1 MAKPSSNPF
10 LFVGK
15 DVIDEYGCQ
24 IGRIASFMVSPD
36 GRINTVFVEHG
47 DGEFLC
53 YPNTQFKVNGNNIII
68 LPAVKLKVKSLCDE
82 IPLIWRKDQALRDLS
97 EKKRVSTEMF
107 NDIHQSFE
115 GALSQLKADAQA
127 TISDINRQ
135 IEKCVQQTNDL
146 HSALVNLEI
155 EREVGRIEDKSYQ
168 TAMGMIQRGLK
179 RVNAERN
186 DLEAMRNQL
195 SNIVLG
201 DASTASAEVETEEEA
216 PSPQE
221 TGLPEPPV
229 VVHVK
234 QDS

>member
-1 MAKPSSNPF
+1 MPKPSSNPF

-15 DVIDEYGCQ
+15 AVSDEYGCQ
-24 IGRIASFMVSPD
+24 IGRIVSFLASPD

-47 DGEFLC
+47 DGEFLR

-82 IPLIWRKDQALRDLS
+82 IPLIWRKDQALKELS

-107 NDIHQSFE
+107 HDIHKSFE
-115 GALSQLKADAQA
+115 GALSQLKVDAQA
-127 TISDINRQ
+127 TMADIDNQ
-135 IEKCVQQTNDL
+135 TEKCIQQTSDL

-155 EREVGRIEDKSYQ
+155 EREIGRIDDKSYQ
-168 TAMGMIQRGLK
+168 TAMGMIQQGLK
-179 RVNAERN
+179 RVNAEKT
-186 DLEAMRNQL
+186 DLEDMRNKL

-201 DASTASAEVETEEEA
+201 DTSTTPAELETEEEV
-216 PSPQE
+216 PNPE
-221 TGLPEPPV
+221 DTTLPEPPV

-234 QDS
+234 QNS